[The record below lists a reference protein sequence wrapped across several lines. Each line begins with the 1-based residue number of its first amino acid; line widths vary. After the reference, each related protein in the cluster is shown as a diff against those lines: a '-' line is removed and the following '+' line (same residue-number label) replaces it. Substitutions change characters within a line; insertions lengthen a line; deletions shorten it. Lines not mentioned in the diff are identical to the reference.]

1 MKKETR
7 KCKSRWKIQDLL
19 ADGRCSQAVLDFLTT
34 TSVGKIVP
42 TAEED
47 VGSEASE
54 WELRERMEREEESST
69 EAEAL
74 GTEEEGTPGKNPR
87 SSFPPP
93 RSWHRREWSRGEV
106 ALFLCF
112 LLFVV
117 LFFLLFFCS
126 FLGAHRFFLGTGLGG
141 GQRGVCNEPPCADC
155 RRDHT
160 IVV

>member
-1 MKKETR
+1 
-7 KCKSRWKIQDLL
+7 
-19 ADGRCSQAVLDFLTT
+19 
-34 TSVGKIVP
+34 
-42 TAEED
+42 
-47 VGSEASE
+47 
-54 WELRERMEREEESST
+54 MEREEESST

-126 FLGAHRFFLGTGLGG
+126 FLGAHRFFFRNTTTGSNLNLAGTSLSSTKH
-141 GQRGVCNEPPCADC
+141 QTPKPPCPSATPTQISPEIPMTENQHLAMYSC
-155 RRDHT
+155 LPEVPLPGVLTSSHLSLSQQWKPNT
-160 IVV
+160 